1 MDPPQSGSRH
11 GLGSGAVTEQM
22 DDRRMLDVASLTHPV
37 AADDPCGPDLDAIG
51 DVQYLNFFAG
61 AESLL
66 PMSFFEVVNANGER
80 GRFDPKAVDF
90 AGQFAAAQPLLA
102 RTRDLRLNLLL
113 AKFSILNRDLDGF
126 LCCLKATNLLL
137 REQWEAV
144 HPRGEDGD
152 YALRAVTVEA
162 IDVFPTVINPLQF
175 LPLIENRRH
184 GNLNYRAYQIAQ
196 GEIPAGDADA
206 DGPDLATIER
216 IVSETDLDTL
226 KTASARCSAVAAEI
240 AGIKA
245 TWREKLNSGQ
255 PISLDRLSGLVN
267 GMAAWLAGLVA
278 LRDPTAIAGTAED
291 AGPVDT
297 QVPSDTIGVVASSA
311 QASAA
316 LAAAAD
322 YFARMEPSN
331 PALLLVRQAQEMVG
345 KSFIEVMRMLVPSHV
360 ESAAINIGRDKVF
373 DLPIER
379 MAELATSLSSTT
391 DDSAQDIVFS
401 VENRAQALGLLTKVA
416 SFFRTAEPSSP
427 IPFLV
432 DRARDLAQRDFLS
445 LLNDVLPEGALK
457 TIDRSH

>member
-1 MDPPQSGSRH
+1 M
-11 GLGSGAVTEQM
+11 
-22 DDRRMLDVASLTHPV
+22 
-37 AADDPCGPDLDAIG
+37 
-51 DVQYLNFFAG
+51 
-61 AESLL
+61 
-66 PMSFFEVVNANGER
+66 
-80 GRFDPKAVDF
+80 
-90 AGQFAAAQPLLA
+90 
-102 RTRDLRLNLLL
+102 LL

-126 LCCLKATNLLL
+126 LSCLKATNLLL

-184 GNLNYRAYQIAQ
+184 GSLNYRAYQVAK
-196 GEIPAGDADA
+196 GEIPAGDADV

-226 KTASARCSAVAAEI
+226 KAASVRCAAVAAEI
-240 AGIKA
+240 ADIKA
-245 TWREKLNSGQ
+245 IWHEKLNSRQ

-267 GMAAWLAGLVA
+267 GMAAWLAGLVTA
-278 LRDPTAIAGTAED
+278 RDPAAIAAPVED
-291 AGPVDT
+291 AVPVDA
-297 QVPSDTIGVVASSA
+297 QVPPDMTGALTSSA

-360 ESAAINIGRDKVF
+360 ESAVINIGRDKVF

-379 MAELATSLSSTT
+379 MAELAASPSSTT
-391 DDSAQDIVFS
+391 EGDVQDIVFS
-401 VENRAQALGLLTKVA
+401 IENRAQALGLLAKVA
-416 SFFRTAEPSSP
+416 SFFRAAEPSSP

-457 TIDRSH
+457 TIDKSH

>member
-1 MDPPQSGSRH
+1 
-11 GLGSGAVTEQM
+11 
-22 DDRRMLDVASLTHPV
+22 MLDVASLTQPI

-51 DVQYLNFFAG
+51 DVEYLNFFAG

-102 RTRDLRLNLLL
+102 RTRDLRLNTLL

-126 LCCLKATNLLL
+126 LGCMKATNLLL

-184 GNLNYRAYQIAQ
+184 GSLNYRAYQVAK

-216 IVSETDLDTL
+216 IISETDLDIL
-226 KTASARCSAVAAEI
+226 KSASARCSAVAAEI
-240 AGIKA
+240 GGIKA
-245 TWREKLNSGQ
+245 TWHEKLNSGQ

-267 GMAAWLAGLVA
+267 GMAAWLADLVTA
-278 LRDPTAIAGTAED
+278 RDPAAIAAPAED
-291 AGPVDT
+291 AASVEA
-297 QVPSDTIGVVASSA
+297 QVPLDTTGALASSA
-311 QASAA
+311 QALAA

-379 MAELATSLSSTT
+379 MAELATSLSSIA
-391 DDSAQDIVFS
+391 DSDAQDLVFS
-401 VENRAQALGLLTKVA
+401 VEHRAQALGLLAKVA
-416 SFFRTAEPSSP
+416 SFFRAAEPSSP

-445 LLNDVLPEGALK
+445 LLNEVLPEGALK
-457 TIDRSH
+457 TIDKSH

>member
-1 MDPPQSGSRH
+1 MRN
-11 GLGSGAVTEQM
+11 
-22 DDRRMLDVASLTHPV
+22 
-37 AADDPCGPDLDAIG
+37 PCCRCRI
-51 DVQYLNFFAG
+51 
-61 AESLL
+61 
-66 PMSFFEVVNANGER
+66 FEVVNANGER
-80 GRFDPKAVDF
+80 GRFDPKVVDF
-90 AGQFAAAQPLLA
+90 ADQFAAAQPLLA

-137 REQWEAV
+137 TEQWEAV
-144 HPRGEDGD
+144 HPKGEDGD
-152 YALRAVTVEA
+152 YALRAVTIEA
-162 IDVFPTVINPLQF
+162 IDVYPTVINPLQF

-184 GNLNYRAYQIAQ
+184 GNLNYRAYQVAM
-196 GEIPAGDADA
+196 GEIPAGSADA

-216 IVSETDLDTL
+216 IVGETDLDTL
-226 KTASARCSAVAAEI
+226 KAASTRCSAVADEI
-240 AGIKA
+240 TSLKQN
-245 TWREKLNSGQ
+245 WHEKLNSEQ
-255 PISLDRLSGLVN
+255 PISLDKLSGVAN
-267 GMAAWLAGLVA
+267 GMATWLGGLVA
-278 LRDPTAIAGTAED
+278 LRDPAAIALTVED
-291 AGPVDT
+291 ADPANTPTLPDMA
-297 QVPSDTIGVVASSA
+297 GVLTSSA

-345 KSFIEVMRMLVPSHV
+345 KSFIEVMRMLMPSHV
-360 ESAAINIGRDKVF
+360 ESAAINIGRDKFF

-379 MAELATSLSSTT
+379 MAEIAAPASSTS
-391 DDSAQDIVFS
+391 DYSSQDIVFS
-401 VENRAQALGLLTKVA
+401 IENRAQALGLLTKVA

-457 TIDRSH
+457 TIDKPY

>member
-1 MDPPQSGSRH
+1 
-11 GLGSGAVTEQM
+11 
-22 DDRRMLDVASLTHPV
+22 MLDVASLTQPI

-51 DVQYLNFFAG
+51 DVEYLNFFAG

-102 RTRDLRLNLLL
+102 RTRDLRLNMLL

-126 LCCLKATNLLL
+126 LSCMKATNLLL

-184 GNLNYRAYQIAQ
+184 GSLNYRAYQVAK
-196 GEIPAGDADA
+196 GEIHAGDADA

-216 IVSETDLDTL
+216 IISETDLDIL
-226 KTASARCSAVAAEI
+226 KSASARCSAVAAEI
-240 AGIKA
+240 GGIKA
-245 TWREKLNSGQ
+245 TWHEKLNSGQ
-255 PISLDRLSGLVN
+255 PINLDRLSGLVN
-267 GMAAWLAGLVA
+267 GMAAWLAGLVTA
-278 LRDPTAIAGTAED
+278 RDPAAIAAPAED
-291 AGPVDT
+291 AASVEA
-297 QVPSDTIGVVASSA
+297 QVPLDTTGALASSA
-311 QASAA
+311 QACAA

-379 MAELATSLSSTT
+379 MAELATSLASIAES
-391 DDSAQDIVFS
+391 DAQDIVFS
-401 VENRAQALGLLTKVA
+401 VENRAQTLGLLAKVA
-416 SFFRTAEPSSP
+416 SFFRAAEPSSP

-445 LLNDVLPEGALK
+445 LLNEVLPEGALK
-457 TIDRSH
+457 TIDKSH

>member
-1 MDPPQSGSRH
+1 
-11 GLGSGAVTEQM
+11 
-22 DDRRMLDVASLTHPV
+22 MLDVASLTQPI

-51 DVQYLNFFAG
+51 DVEYLNFFAG

-102 RTRDLRLNLLL
+102 RTRDLRLNMLL

-126 LCCLKATNLLL
+126 LGCMKATNLLL

-184 GNLNYRAYQIAQ
+184 GSLNYRAYQVAK

-216 IVSETDLDTL
+216 IISETDLDIL
-226 KTASARCSAVAAEI
+226 KSASARCSAVAAEI
-240 AGIKA
+240 GGIKA
-245 TWREKLNSGQ
+245 TWHEKLNSGQ

-267 GMAAWLAGLVA
+267 GMAAWLADLVTA
-278 LRDPTAIAGTAED
+278 RDPAAIAAPAED
-291 AGPVDT
+291 AASVEA
-297 QVPSDTIGVVASSA
+297 QVPLDTTGALASSA
-311 QASAA
+311 QALAA

-379 MAELATSLSSTT
+379 MAELAASVSSIAES
-391 DDSAQDIVFS
+391 DAQDIAFS
-401 VENRAQALGLLTKVA
+401 VENRAQALGLLAKVA
-416 SFFRTAEPSSP
+416 SFFRAAEPSSP

-445 LLNDVLPEGALK
+445 LLNEVLPEGALK
-457 TIDRSH
+457 TIDKSH

>member
-1 MDPPQSGSRH
+1 
-11 GLGSGAVTEQM
+11 M
-22 DDRRMLDVASLTHPV
+22 DDPRMLDVPSLTQPI
-37 AADDPCGPDLDAIG
+37 AADAPCGPDLDAIG
-51 DVQYLNFFAG
+51 DVQYLNFFAA

-66 PMSFFEVVNANGER
+66 PMSFFDVVNSSGER
-80 GRFDPKAVDF
+80 GRFDPKAVDL
-90 AGQFAAAQPLLA
+90 AGQLAAARPLLA

-113 AKFSILNRDLDGF
+113 AKFCILNRDLDGF
-126 LCCLKATNLLL
+126 LNCLRATNLLL

-184 GNLNYRAYQIAQ
+184 GSLNYRAYQVAK
-196 GEIPAGDADA
+196 GEIPAGDADV

-226 KTASARCSAVAAEI
+226 KAASARCSAVAAEV

-245 TWREKLNSGQ
+245 TWHEKLNSGQ

-267 GMAAWLAGLVA
+267 GMAAWLAGLVTA
-278 LRDPTAIAGTAED
+278 RDPAVTVVPAEG
-291 AGPVDT
+291 AAPVEAQLPLDT
-297 QVPSDTIGVVASSA
+297 TGALASSA

-331 PALLLVRQAQEMVG
+331 PALLLVRQAQQMVG

-360 ESAAINIGRDKVF
+360 ETAAINIGRDKVF

-379 MAELATSLSSTT
+379 MAELAVSQTCPAENDT
-391 DDSAQDIVFS
+391 QDVVFS
-401 VENRAQALGLLTKVA
+401 IENRIQALGLLATVA
-416 SFFRTAEPSSP
+416 AFFRTAEPSSP
-427 IPFLV
+427 IPFLI
-432 DRARDLAQRDFLS
+432 DRARDLAQRDFLT

-457 TIDRSH
+457 TIDKPH

>member
-1 MDPPQSGSRH
+1 
-11 GLGSGAVTEQM
+11 M
-22 DDRRMLDVASLTHPV
+22 DDPRMLDVASLTLPIT
-37 AADDPCGPDLDAIG
+37 ADDPCGPDLDAIG

-126 LCCLKATNLLL
+126 LNCLRATNLLL

-144 HPRGEDGD
+144 HPRGENGD

-206 DGPDLATIER
+206 DGLDLATIER

-226 KTASARCSAVAAEI
+226 KAISARCSAVAAEI

-245 TWREKLNSGQ
+245 TWREKMNSGQ
-255 PISLDRLSGLVN
+255 PISLDRLSGLVD

-278 LRDPTAIAGTAED
+278 LRDPVAIAPIAED
-291 AGPVDT
+291 AGPLDT
-297 QVPSDTIGVVASSA
+297 QVPLDAATMFASSA

-316 LAAAAD
+316 LGAAAA

-379 MAELATSLSSTT
+379 MAELVASPSSVAET
-391 DDSAQDIVFS
+391 DAGAIVFS
-401 VENRAQALGLLTKVA
+401 ATNRSQALDLLAKV
-416 SFFRTAEPSSP
+416 SLFFRAAEPSSP
-427 IPFLV
+427 I
-432 DRARDLAQRDFLS
+432 
-445 LLNDVLPEGALK
+445 
-457 TIDRSH
+457 

>member
-1 MDPPQSGSRH
+1 
-11 GLGSGAVTEQM
+11 
-22 DDRRMLDVASLTHPV
+22 MLDVASLIQPV
-37 AADDPCGPDLDAIG
+37 TADDPCGPDLDATG
-51 DVQYLNFFAG
+51 DLQYLNFFAA
-61 AESLL
+61 AEPLL
-66 PMSFFEVVNANGER
+66 PKSYFEVVNANGER

-102 RTRDLRLNLLL
+102 RTRDLRLTVLL

-126 LCCLKATNLLL
+126 LNCLKATAVLL

-144 HPRGEDGD
+144 HPRGEDD
-152 YALRAVTVEA
+152 DHALRAVTLEA

-184 GNLNYRAYQIAQ
+184 GTLNYRAYQVAKA
-196 GEIPAGDADA
+196 EIPAADADA
-206 DGPDLATIER
+206 DMPDLATIER

-226 KTASARCSAVAAEI
+226 RAASARCSAVAAEI

-245 TWREKLNSGQ
+245 IWHEKLNSGQ
-255 PISLDRLSGLVN
+255 PLSLDRLSGVVN

-278 LRDPTAIAGTAED
+278 ARDPVAIAPPPNESA
-291 AGPVDT
+291 PVDT
-297 QVPSDTIGVVASSA
+297 QSPLEIASAVASPG

-316 LAAAAD
+316 LAASAD
-322 YFARMEPSN
+322 YFARTEPSN

-360 ESAAINIGRDKVF
+360 ESAAINIGRGKVF

-379 MAELATSLSSTT
+379 MAALAASPPPEAGN
-391 DDSAQDIVFS
+391 DVQDVVFS
-401 VENRAQALGLLTKVA
+401 VESRAQALDLLTKVA
-416 SFFRTAEPSSP
+416 AFFRAAEPSSP
-427 IPFLV
+427 IPFLI

-445 LLNDVLPEGALK
+445 LLDDVLPEGALK
-457 TIDRSH
+457 RIDKSN

>member
-1 MDPPQSGSRH
+1 
-11 GLGSGAVTEQM
+11 
-22 DDRRMLDVASLTHPV
+22 MLDVASLTQPI
-37 AADDPCGPDLDAIG
+37 AADDPCGPDLDALG
-51 DVQYLNFFAG
+51 DVEYLNFFAG

-102 RTRDLRLNLLL
+102 RTRDLRLNMLL

-126 LCCLKATNLLL
+126 LGCMKATNLLL

-184 GNLNYRAYQIAQ
+184 GSLNYRAYQVAK

-216 IVSETDLDTL
+216 IISETDLDIL
-226 KTASARCSAVAAEI
+226 KSASARCSAVAAEI
-240 AGIKA
+240 GGIKA
-245 TWREKLNSGQ
+245 TWHERLNSGQ

-267 GMAAWLAGLVA
+267 GMAAWLAGLVTA
-278 LRDPTAIAGTAED
+278 RDPAAIAAPAED
-291 AGPVDT
+291 AASV
-297 QVPSDTIGVVASSA
+297 QVPLDTTGALASSA
-311 QASAA
+311 QACAA

-379 MAELATSLSSTT
+379 MAELATSLASIAES
-391 DDSAQDIVFS
+391 DAQDVVFS
-401 VENRAQALGLLTKVA
+401 VENRAQALGLLAKVA
-416 SFFRTAEPSSP
+416 SFFRAAEPSSP

-445 LLNDVLPEGALK
+445 LLNEVLPEGALK
-457 TIDRSH
+457 TIDKSH

>member
-1 MDPPQSGSRH
+1 
-11 GLGSGAVTEQM
+11 
-22 DDRRMLDVASLTHPV
+22 MLDVASLTQPI
-37 AADDPCGPDLDAIG
+37 AAEDPCGPDLDAIG
-51 DVQYLNFFAG
+51 DVQYLNFFAS

-90 AGQFAAAQPLLA
+90 AGQFVAAQPLLT
-102 RTRDLRLNLLL
+102 RTRDLRLNVLL

-126 LCCLKATNLLL
+126 LNCLKATNLLL
-137 REQWEAV
+137 REQWDAV
-144 HPRGEDGD
+144 HPRGEDGN

-184 GNLNYRAYQIAQ
+184 GSLNYRAYQVAK
-196 GEIPAGDADA
+196 GEIPAGDADV

-226 KTASARCSAVAAEI
+226 KAASARCAAVALELADL
-240 AGIKA
+240 KA
-245 TWREKLNSGQ
+245 IWHEKLNSGQ

-267 GMAAWLAGLVA
+267 GMAAWLAGLVTA
-278 LRDPTAIAGTAED
+278 RDPAAIAAPAEVS
-291 AGPVDT
+291 AVDE
-297 QVPSDTIGVVASSA
+297 QVAPDMIGVLASSA

-316 LAAAAD
+316 LAAVAD
-322 YFARMEPSN
+322 YFARMEPSS

-345 KSFIEVMRMLVPSHV
+345 KSFIEVMRMLVPSHL
-360 ESAAINIGRDKVF
+360 ENAAINIGRDRVF

-379 MAELATSLSSTT
+379 MAELASAPTSTAES
-391 DDSAQDIVFS
+391 DAQAIVFS
-401 VENRAQALGLLTKVA
+401 IENRTQALDLLTKVA
-416 SFFRTAEPSSP
+416 SFFRAAEPSSP

-457 TIDRSH
+457 TIDKSH

>member
-1 MDPPQSGSRH
+1 
-11 GLGSGAVTEQM
+11 VTEQM
-22 DDRRMLDVASLTHPV
+22 DDPRMLDVASLTLPIT
-37 AADDPCGPDLDAIG
+37 ADDPCGPDLDAIG

-126 LCCLKATNLLL
+126 LYCLRATNLLL

-144 HPRGEDGD
+144 HPKGEDGD

-206 DGPDLATIER
+206 DGLDLATIER
-216 IVSETDLDTL
+216 IVSETDLDSL
-226 KTASARCSAVAAEI
+226 KATSARCSAVAAEI

-245 TWREKLNSGQ
+245 TWREKMNSGQ

-278 LRDPTAIAGTAED
+278 LRDPAAITATAED
-291 AGPVDT
+291 AGSVDI
-297 QVPSDTIGVVASSA
+297 QVPLDTTGMLASSA

-316 LAAAAD
+316 LGAAAA

-391 DDSAQDIVFS
+391 DESAQDIVFS

-457 TIDRSH
+457 TIDRSR

>member
-1 MDPPQSGSRH
+1 MI
-11 GLGSGAVTEQM
+11 
-22 DDRRMLDVASLTHPV
+22 DVASLTQPIT
-37 AADDPCGPDLDAIG
+37 ADDPCGPDLDVTG
-51 DVQYLNFFAG
+51 DVQYLNFFAS

-66 PMSFFEVVNANGER
+66 PMSYFEVVNANGER
-80 GRFDPKAVDF
+80 RRFDPKAVDF
-90 AGQFAAAQPLLA
+90 AGQFVAAHPLLA

-113 AKFSILNRDLDGF
+113 AKFHILNRDFDGF
-126 LCCLKATNLLL
+126 ISCLQATASLL
-137 REQWEAV
+137 REHWEAV
-144 HPRGEDGD
+144 HPRGENGD

-184 GNLNYRAYQIAQ
+184 GNLHYRAYQIAQ

-206 DGPDLATIER
+206 DGLDLATIER

-226 KTASARCSAVAAEI
+226 KAISARCSAVAAEI

-245 TWREKLNSGQ
+245 TWREKMNSGQ
-255 PISLDRLSGLVN
+255 PISLDRLSGLVD

-278 LRDPTAIAGTAED
+278 LRDPVAIAANAED
-291 AGPVDT
+291 AGPLDT
-297 QVPSDTIGVVASSA
+297 QVPLDATTMFASSA

-316 LAAAAD
+316 LGAAAA

-360 ESAAINIGRDKVF
+360 ESAAINIGRDKFF

-379 MAELATSLSSTT
+379 MAELATPSS
-391 DDSAQDIVFS
+391 SGIESEVQDTVFS
-401 VENRAQALGLLTKVA
+401 AENRAQALGMLAKVA
-416 SFFRTAEPSSP
+416 AFFRTAEPSSP

-432 DRARDLAQRDFLS
+432 DRARELAQRDFLS

-457 TIDRSH
+457 TIDKSY

>member
-1 MDPPQSGSRH
+1 MI
-11 GLGSGAVTEQM
+11 EQM
-22 DDRRMLDVASLTHPV
+22 DGPHMLDVTSLTQPI

-144 HPRGEDGD
+144 HPKGEDGD

-184 GNLNYRAYQIAQ
+184 GNLNYRAYQIAH

-206 DGPDLATIER
+206 DGPDLAAIER

-226 KTASARCSAVAAEI
+226 KAASGRCSSVAAEI
-240 AGIKA
+240 AGIKQTWHEQVERGA
-245 TWREKLNSGQ
+245 TDQ
-255 PISLDRLSGLVN
+255 P
-267 GMAAWLAGLVA
+267 
-278 LRDPTAIAGTAED
+278 
-291 AGPVDT
+291 
-297 QVPSDTIGVVASSA
+297 
-311 QASAA
+311 
-316 LAAAAD
+316 
-322 YFARMEPSN
+322 
-331 PALLLVRQAQEMVG
+331 RQA
-345 KSFIEVMRMLVPSHV
+345 LW
-360 ESAAINIGRDKVF
+360 
-373 DLPIER
+373 
-379 MAELATSLSSTT
+379 
-391 DDSAQDIVFS
+391 
-401 VENRAQALGLLTKVA
+401 LG
-416 SFFRTAEPSSP
+416 
-427 IPFLV
+427 
-432 DRARDLAQRDFLS
+432 
-445 LLNDVLPEGALK
+445 
-457 TIDRSH
+457 

>member
-1 MDPPQSGSRH
+1 
-11 GLGSGAVTEQM
+11 
-22 DDRRMLDVASLTHPV
+22 MLDVASLTQPI
-37 AADDPCGPDLDAIG
+37 AAEDPCGPDLDAIG
-51 DVQYLNFFAG
+51 DVQYLNVFAS

-90 AGQFAAAQPLLA
+90 AGQFVAAQPLLA
-102 RTRDLRLNLLL
+102 RTRVLRLNVLL

-126 LCCLKATNLLL
+126 LNCLKATNLLL
-137 REQWEAV
+137 REQWDAV
-144 HPRGEDGD
+144 HPRGEDGN

-184 GNLNYRAYQIAQ
+184 GSLNYRAYQVAK
-196 GEIPAGDADA
+196 GEIPAGDADV

-226 KTASARCSAVAAEI
+226 KAASARCAAVALELADL
-240 AGIKA
+240 KA
-245 TWREKLNSGQ
+245 IWHEKLNSGQ

-267 GMAAWLAGLVA
+267 GMAAWLAGLVTA
-278 LRDPTAIAGTAED
+278 RDPAAIAAPAEVS
-291 AGPVDT
+291 AVDE
-297 QVPSDTIGVVASSA
+297 QVAPAMIGVLASSA

-316 LAAAAD
+316 LAAVAN
-322 YFARMEPSN
+322 YFARMEPSS
-331 PALLLVRQAQEMVG
+331 PALLLVRQAHEMVG
-345 KSFIEVMRMLVPSHV
+345 KSFIEVMRMLVPSHL
-360 ESAAINIGRDKVF
+360 ENAAINSGRDKVF

-379 MAELATSLSSTT
+379 MAELASAPSSTAES
-391 DDSAQDIVFS
+391 DAQDIVFS
-401 VENRAQALGLLTKVA
+401 IENRAQALDLLTKVA
-416 SFFRTAEPSSP
+416 SFFRAAEPSSP

-457 TIDRSH
+457 TIDKSH

>member
-1 MDPPQSGSRH
+1 MI
-11 GLGSGAVTEQM
+11 EQM
-22 DDRRMLDVASLTHPV
+22 DGPHMLDVASLTQPI

-90 AGQFAAAQPLLA
+90 AGQFAAAQPILA

-144 HPRGEDGD
+144 HPKGEDGD

-184 GNLNYRAYQIAQ
+184 GNLNYRAYQIAH

-206 DGPDLATIER
+206 DGPDLAAIER

-226 KTASARCSAVAAEI
+226 KAASGRCSAVAAEI
-240 AGIKA
+240 AGIKQ
-245 TWREKLNSGQ
+245 TWHEKLNAGQ

-278 LRDPTAIAGTAED
+278 SRDPAATAATAED
-291 AGPVDT
+291 VGPVDT
-297 QVPSDTIGVVASSA
+297 QAPSDTTGGGDFIRTGIRSACSGGRLFCPNGTIQPGTVAGASSA
-311 QASAA
+311 GDGRQVIYRSH
-316 LAAAAD
+316 AD
-322 YFARMEPSN
+322 ADACAR
-331 PALLLVRQAQEMVG
+331 G
-345 KSFIEVMRMLVPSHV
+345 
-360 ESAAINIGRDKVF
+360 
-373 DLPIER
+373 ER
-379 MAELATSLSSTT
+379 C
-391 DDSAQDIVFS
+391 DQH
-401 VENRAQALGLLTKVA
+401 RAQQGLRPADRTDGGTRHVALIDGREQHSRYCIFSGKQSA
-416 SFFRTAEPSSP
+416 SLGPAGEGGVVFPNRRAVQPHPLFGRS
-427 IPFLV
+427 
-432 DRARDLAQRDFLS
+432 RARPRATRFSQPF
-445 LLNDVLPEGALK
+445 G
-457 TIDRSH
+457 